1 MALSK
6 KARLMYFGPSP
17 SARKLT
23 CINFN
28 LEMLVVGPTASR
40 ARRSSARGQLSTVCA
55 GPIGHVCRRE
65 GLGEALDA
73 SDVALRKVHLDA
85 DHCVAGTALVDARS
99 IVDGLRRAYRS
110 HSSTRVAR

>member
-6 KARLMYFGPSP
+6 NTRLMFIGPSP
-17 SARKLT
+17 AARKLT

-85 DHCVAGTALVDARS
+85 DHGVAGTALVGARS
-99 IVDGLRRAYRS
+99 TVDGLRRAYRS
-110 HSSTRVAR
+110 RMSTRGAR